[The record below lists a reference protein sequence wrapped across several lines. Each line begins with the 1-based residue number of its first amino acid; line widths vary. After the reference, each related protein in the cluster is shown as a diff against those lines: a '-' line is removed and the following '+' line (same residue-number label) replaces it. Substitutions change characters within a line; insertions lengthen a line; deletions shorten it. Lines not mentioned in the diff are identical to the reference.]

1 MQKYVV
7 PAFHQSTPPSE
18 IEQRIEQ
25 MQYCIGEQGLDAMLI
40 VYGVDLLYYSG
51 TMQAGYLLIP
61 AEGPAVLMVRR
72 ELERAKAETSIG
84 EVVAL
89 KRVRDLPNLVNEYLR
104 KPPRRL
110 GIELDVVPVNLF
122 RRFQSLW
129 PTTEFIDSAPTIM
142 AQRSIKSDYEIAK
155 MKDAGDLARR
165 VYAQV
170 PQLIETGM
178 TEMDLAGK
186 MTSAASAGGHQNY
199 LRTRGFNQAMYSWHV
214 ISGES
219 GGIVSSIDAPFSGYG
234 LSPAF
239 PMGASLKK
247 IQSGEPVLID
257 FGICLDGYHVDLTRM
272 FAIGQPPQIIRNAYE
287 ALIVIE
293 KKLIENLLPGE
304 PGNRLFV
311 MAKKQADQLG
321 FGDAFLGRPGLQVRF
336 VGHGVGLEFSEPPF
350 LAPGHKTPLQEGM
363 TLALELKMVFSGL
376 GAAGL
381 ENTLVIRE
389 TGPEKLTPAD
399 ETFITV

>member
-1 MQKYVV
+1 MQKYII
-7 PAFHQSTPPSE
+7 PAFHRLTPPAE

-25 MQYCIGEQGLDAMLI
+25 VQYRIAEQGLDAMLI

-61 AEGPAVLMVRR
+61 AEGPAVLIVRR
-72 ELERAKAETSIG
+72 ELERARAEASIR

-89 KRVRDLPNLVNEYLR
+89 KRARDLPNLVNEYLG

-122 RRFQSLW
+122 RRLQSLW
-129 PTTEFIDSAPTIM
+129 PATELIDSAPAIV
-142 AQRSIKSDYEIAK
+142 AQRSIKSGYEIAK
-155 MKDAGDLARR
+155 MKAAGDLARR

-170 PQLIETGM
+170 PGFIETGM
-178 TEMDLAGK
+178 TEMELAGR
-186 MTSAASAGGHQNY
+186 MTSAAYAGGHQNY
-199 LRTRGFNQAMYSWHV
+199 LRTRGFNQELYNWHV

-219 GGIVSSIDAPFSGYG
+219 GGIVSSFDAPFSGYG

-257 FGICLDGYHVDLTRM
+257 FGICLDGYQVDLTRM
-272 FAIGQPPQIIRNAYE
+272 FAIGPPPQLIRNAYE
-287 ALIVIE
+287 ALSIIE
-293 KKLIENLLPGE
+293 KNLMQNLLPGV
-304 PGNRLFV
+304 PGNQLFELAV
-311 MAKKQADQLG
+311 TQADQLG
-321 FGDAFLGRPGLQVRF
+321 FGEAFLGRPGLQARF
-336 VGHGVGLEFSEPPF
+336 VGHGVGMEISEPPF

-399 ETFITV
+399 ENFIIV